1 MQTSISGRPLVPT
14 GSVRATNGC
23 PQDVLISY
31 QVDTP
36 TGTYRFVP
44 LPNDARYLL
53 WNDDN
58 DFEEV
63 FDSLDQ
69 AIAAV
74 DQIERSHQAK
84 KPIVH

>member
-1 MQTSISGRPLVPT
+1 MPPIVSGLPLVPT
-14 GSVRATNGC
+14 GSVRATDAH
-23 PQDVLISY
+23 DVLISY
-31 QVDTP
+31 QVDAP

-58 DFEEV
+58 DWEEV

-74 DQIERSHQAK
+74 DQIERSHHAK
-84 KPIVH
+84 APVVH

>member
-1 MQTSISGRPLVPT
+1 MHTIQPGLPLIPT
-14 GSVRATNGC
+14 GSVRAASAR
-23 PQDVLISY
+23 DVLISY
-31 QVDTP
+31 QVDAP

-58 DFEEV
+58 DWEEV
-63 FDSLDQ
+63 YDTLDQ

-74 DQIERSHQAK
+74 AQIERSHRAK
-84 KPIVH
+84 APIIH